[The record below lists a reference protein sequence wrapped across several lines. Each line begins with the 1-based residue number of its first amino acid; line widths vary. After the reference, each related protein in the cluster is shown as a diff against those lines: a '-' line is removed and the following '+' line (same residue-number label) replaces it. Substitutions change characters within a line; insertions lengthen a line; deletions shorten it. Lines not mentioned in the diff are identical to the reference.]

1 MKKTQRLFAASF
13 LAFTLTFS
21 SCSETP
27 VQKYKI
33 TFLDEDQTELSVIEV
48 KKGDMPEY
56 DKAEPTK
63 ASTAQYDYKF
73 NKWVP
78 DLVEAQEDATYVASY
93 TATTRKY
100 TITFVSE
107 GETLQTSEVEYG
119 TLPVYSGDTPKKE
132 STASTTYAFNGWD
145 KEVVKVTG
153 AATYT
158 ATFSGSVR
166 KYTIKFMNGEEV
178 LQSEELEYNTVPTY
192 KGNTPTKADE
202 EGYSFKFEKW
212 DSEISAVKEDKTYN
226 ALFHKISH
234 GICVECGEFFDSEKI
249 ASFSIKEA
257 KQLEEEEP
265 APGFKEVYGKVGF
278 DNGSVGIDL
287 DLSKYT
293 SVYFALAHS
302 MTYISVFGGNP
313 QTNACLWQNDWYQI
327 LLEKNSSLEWNGYYK
342 KATDDAWQ
350 ACVVDGKDKMN
361 LSQILT
367 MYHWASGENP
377 EDTKAANLRCS
388 EIYASDK
395 HDHVLDEYG
404 FCKFCGDLVGKVQVA
419 DRAIAGSQLVN
430 ENSTF
435 GFNSVYSVNGK
446 SNGNVGSSFET
457 DSYKVLYFSIWH
469 DGSYVYLFGGNG
481 NENPTLWQADWY
493 NILLLKGENGW
504 KCFFKKNYEENWTTN
519 RTKVDGAND
528 HNFSSILRM
537 YNWSGLES
545 ITIKCTEVYGL
556 LA

>member
-1 MKKTQRLFAASF
+1 M
-13 LAFTLTFS
+13 
-21 SCSETP
+21 
-27 VQKYKI
+27 
-33 TFLDEDQTELSVIEV
+33 
-48 KKGDMPEY
+48 
-56 DKAEPTK
+56 
-63 ASTAQYDYKF
+63 
-73 NKWVP
+73 
-78 DLVEAQEDATYVASY
+78 
-93 TATTRKY
+93 
-100 TITFVSE
+100 
-107 GETLQTSEVEYG
+107 
-119 TLPVYSGDTPKKE
+119 
-132 STASTTYAFNGWD
+132 
-145 KEVVKVTG
+145 
-153 AATYT
+153 
-158 ATFSGSVR
+158 
-166 KYTIKFMNGEEV
+166 
-178 LQSEELEYNTVPTY
+178 
-192 KGNTPTKADE
+192 
-202 EGYSFKFEKW
+202 
-212 DSEISAVKEDKTYN
+212 
-226 ALFHKISH
+226 
-234 GICVECGEFFDSEKI
+234 
-249 ASFSIKEA
+249 
-257 KQLEEEEP
+257 
-265 APGFKEVYGKVGF
+265 YGKVGF

-302 MTYISVFGGNP
+302 MSYISVFGGNS
-313 QTNACLWQNDWYQI
+313 QTNACLWQYDWYQI
-327 LLEKNSSLEWNGYYK
+327 LLERNSSLEWNGYYK
-342 KATDDAWQ
+342 KATDDTWQ
-350 ACVVDGKDKMN
+350 SCVVDGKDKMN

-377 EDTKAANLRCS
+377 EDTHTANLKCS

-404 FCKFCGDLVGKVQVA
+404 FCKFCKDLIGKEQVC

-430 ENSTF
+430 ETSTF
-435 GFNSVYSVNGK
+435 GFNSVYSVTGK

-545 ITIKCTEVYGL
+545 ITIKCTEVYGV